1 MSLARRAAPLLLG
14 MTLLGLTAC
23 AALASQHA
31 VLGPDDQRA
40 IYTSVLSEVQRSQPM
55 RLAVLDALMPATDIE
70 ADQYETVQAAL
81 GIDATMLRDFL
92 RLQQPSPSRFSGV
105 VPDGTVLVTVA
116 RLDSLRAASRSQAA
130 SAAAAGVAP
139 ARGAFWGQWQQAFP
153 STSGYVMLSPL
164 SVIRNGSVAIVAV
177 RVACGPVCASHELR
191 RLERT
196 ADGAWHTTRRVSL
209 SES

>member
-1 MSLARRAAPLLLG
+1 

-23 AALASQHA
+23 AAFATRHPA
-31 VLGPDDQRA
+31 LGPDDRRA
-40 IYTSVLSEVQRSQPM
+40 IYTTVLGEVQRAQPM
-55 RLAVLDALMPATDIE
+55 PMPLAVLDALMPATDIE

-92 RLQQPSPSRFSGV
+92 RLQRPSPTRFSGV
-105 VPDGTVLVTVA
+105 VPDGTLLVTVA
-116 RLDSLRAASRSQAA
+116 RLDSLRAASRTQAA

-153 STSGYVMLSPL
+153 STAGYVMFSPM
-164 SVIRNGSVAIVAV
+164 SVMRNGSVAIVAV

-191 RLERT
+191 LLERS
-196 ADGAWHTTRRVSL
+196 AEGAWHTTRRVSL